1 MPQRPDEDELALWQ
15 QLQSRHVAIVVFE
28 SFLFIL
34 VMVLSLFGNLLVC
47 YAVYRNPRLRYPSN
61 YYIISLAMTDILQAL
76 CTMLVSVVFLSTGH
90 WPFGK
95 DLCYSSAITKFV
107 LTKASIYTMALMA
120 LNRYYKIVKPS
131 KYQALFKKKFIVVT
145 AVLAYAIP
153 IFVALV
159 FAFALNQATKP
170 SPGYALCTTQIRPRF
185 LVIITILL
193 FSPYIIIGFCYWK
206 IHKTIKMHNASMSWK
221 TSNVQDVKISKTL
234 GVTVIAFVCLWLPV
248 HVTSTVSILAAFS
261 ELPRLVTLLCTLLI
275 FLASCVNPFIYGFMN
290 RSFKVEFKKFLFPR
304 PKPSVQPTPV
314 IADTFGEREI

>member
-28 SFLFIL
+28 SFLFIF

-47 YAVYRNPRLRYPSN
+47 YAVYRNPRLRCPSN

-76 CTMLVSVVFLSTGH
+76 CTMPLSVVFLSTGH

-95 DLCYSSAITKFV
+95 GICYSSAITKFV
-107 LTKASIYTMALMA
+107 LTKASIYTMTLMA

-131 KYQALFKKKFIVVT
+131 KYEALFKKKFIVVT

-159 FAFALNQATKP
+159 CAFALNQATKP

-185 LVIITILL
+185 LVIITIFT
-193 FSPYIIIGFCYWK
+193 FSPYIIIGFV
-206 IHKTIKMHNASMSWK
+206 T
-221 TSNVQDVKISKTL
+221 VKFIRQSKCTTPTCLGRRQTSKT
-234 GVTVIAFVCLWLPV
+234 
-248 HVTSTVSILAAFS
+248 
-261 ELPRLVTLLCTLLI
+261 
-275 FLASCVNPFIYGFMN
+275 
-290 RSFKVEFKKFLFPR
+290 
-304 PKPSVQPTPV
+304 
-314 IADTFGEREI
+314 

>member
-1 MPQRPDEDELALWQ
+1 MPQRSDEDELALWQ

-28 SFLFIL
+28 SFLFIF

-76 CTMLVSVVFLSTGH
+76 CTMPVSVVFLSTGH

-159 FAFALNQATKP
+159 FAFVLNQATKP
-170 SPGYALCTTQIRPRF
+170 SPGYALCKTQIRDPRF
-185 LVIITILL
+185 LIIITILL

-248 HVTSTVSILAAFS
+248 HVTFTVSILAGVS

-290 RSFKVEFKKFLFPR
+290 RSFNAEFKKFLFLR
-304 PKPSVQPTPV
+304 PKPSVQPTHV
-314 IADTFGEREI
+314 IADTPGGNI